1 MIQTG
6 IRKLLQ
12 EGLVGRESEMLEG
25 VLESGRLRLAAARAD
40 LRLVR
45 PHGPGFWHVTLHLL
59 KKQKKLL
66 CYDFPLAPSAIEELN
81 RNTLYFGISKRT

>member
-1 MIQTG
+1 LIETSVS
-6 IRKLLQ
+6 KLLQ

-59 KKQKKLL
+59 KKKNAVL
-66 CYDFPLAPSAIEELN
+66 
-81 RNTLYFGISKRT
+81 